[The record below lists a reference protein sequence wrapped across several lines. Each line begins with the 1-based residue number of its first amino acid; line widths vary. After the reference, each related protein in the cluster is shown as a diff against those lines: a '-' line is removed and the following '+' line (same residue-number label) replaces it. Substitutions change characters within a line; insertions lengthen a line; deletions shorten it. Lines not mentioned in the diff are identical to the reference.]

1 MIVAA
6 RERFR
11 VRGPSR
17 AIVVIAVVSTCALVG
32 VNYVKAVSEL
42 GDAASTNSALSFD
55 DREIAGGNSIV
66 VDQRAPYEARALIPP
81 DSTYRVVVG
90 KRLLDQTPLT
100 EQFVA
105 TWLTYFLM
113 PRRPAQDAR
122 WVICYGC
129 DASALGD
136 HYQPIWQDREGISI
150 GRLP

>member
-1 MIVAA
+1 MIAAA

-17 AIVVIAVVSTCALVG
+17 AIVVVAVVSTCAFVG
-32 VNYVKAVSEL
+32 VHYVDAVSQL
-42 GDAASTNSALSFD
+42 GDAASGNSALSFE

-66 VDQRAPYEARALIPP
+66 VDQRAPYEARALIPL
-81 DSTYRVVVG
+81 DSPYRVVVG

-100 EQFVA
+100 EEFVT

-113 PRRPAQDAR
+113 PRRPAPDAH

-129 DASALGD
+129 DSSSLGD
-136 HYQPIWQDREGISI
+136 HYEPIWQDREGISI

>member
-1 MIVAA
+1 
-6 RERFR
+6 
-11 VRGPSR
+11 
-17 AIVVIAVVSTCALVG
+17 
-32 VNYVKAVSEL
+32 
-42 GDAASTNSALSFD
+42 
-55 DREIAGGNSIV
+55 
-66 VDQRAPYEARALIPP
+66 
-81 DSTYRVVVG
+81 VVG
-90 KRLLDQTPLT
+90 KRLLDRTPLT

>member
-1 MIVAA
+1 MIGAA
-6 RERFR
+6 RERVR

-17 AIVVIAVVSTCALVG
+17 AIVVIAVVSTCAFVA
-32 VNYVKAVSEL
+32 VHYVKAVSQL
-42 GDAASTNSALSFD
+42 GDTASGNSALSFD

-66 VDQRAPYEARALIPP
+66 VDQRAPYEARASIPP

-90 KRLLDQTPLT
+90 KRLLDRTPLT
-100 EQFVA
+100 EEFVT

-113 PRRPAQDAR
+113 PRRPAPDAH

-129 DASALGD
+129 DSSTLGD
-136 HYQPIWQDREGISI
+136 HYDPVWQDGEGISI